1 MIVREMRLNIRVAYL
16 IRNISKNIVR
26 VSVILGA
33 IFTGLIASIACSHF
47 RI

>member
-1 MIVREMRLNIRVAYL
+1 MIVREIRLDIRVAYL
-16 IRNISKNIVR
+16 TRNISKNIVR
-26 VSVILGA
+26 VSVILDA